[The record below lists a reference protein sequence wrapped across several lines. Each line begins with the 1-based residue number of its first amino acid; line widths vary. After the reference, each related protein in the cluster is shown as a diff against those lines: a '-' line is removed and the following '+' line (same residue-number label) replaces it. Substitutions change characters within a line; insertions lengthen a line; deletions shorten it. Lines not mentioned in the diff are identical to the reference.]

1 MILLLFYFSHLALNP
16 FYKESTKNVSAECE
30 VVQFYEIVT
39 SEQGVKVLAKSGE
52 LEEAI
57 FILKPLRIDEGTY
70 EVEISRK
77 AQNLYQISQSRDIKL
92 TKYCV
97 ETRYCQEFANYTM
110 AIFKVESNFGQSKGK
125 LIFK

>member
-16 FYKESTKNVSAECE
+16 FYNETAKNASVECD
-30 VVQFYEIVT
+30 VVQFYEIIT
-39 SEQGVKVLAKSGE
+39 SEQGVKVLTKSGE
-52 LEEAI
+52 VQEVT
-57 FILKPLRIDEGTY
+57 FILKPVRINEGTY

-77 AQNLYQISQSRDIKL
+77 ALNLYQISQARDIKL
-92 TKYCV
+92 TKYCI
-97 ETRYCQEFANYTM
+97 ETKYCQEFANYTK